1 MRNDVERSPLSF
13 FSFTSADPLRDCI
26 FPSTRNHKC
35 ACQIFEGDDD
45 GIPRVNVFLVYAS
58 RKRRDGEQ
66 NPSGRFRTG
75 SFSRRHAIGPFPFSC
90 SLSGHP
96 TDCPTTWP
104 RGERFGGHCESQ
116 RDAFQCKYLSPW
128 GHGVIVAIS
137 CFSEI
142 QPARFT
148 SPLFSTILSVAR
160 LLSCLIPPR
169 PST

>member
-1 MRNDVERSPLSF
+1 MSLCNHDHDVTGTKRTGQEEARSHCLVFIMRNDVERSPLSF

-90 SLSGHP
+90 SSSGHP
-96 TDCPTTWP
+96 TDCPTTWS

-116 RDAFQCKYLSPW
+116 SDAFQCKYLSPW
-128 GHGVIVAIS
+128 DTA
-137 CFSEI
+137 
-142 QPARFT
+142 
-148 SPLFSTILSVAR
+148 
-160 LLSCLIPPR
+160 
-169 PST
+169 